1 MVAGYDRRAIEE
13 PARPMKFPRTIRMDV
28 SDVNVFPLAAE
39 LNEWAVTGTFAFADA
54 DPTGMSNKEQLAF
67 KSGWL
72 GVGSFGRSTLVQVA
86 VIPDEQFEDVVRR
99 LAAHLHER
107 YGAPDMLAAVQ
118 AARGEAEYAA
128 GLSNHPA
135 GTLLAIEREFT
146 EDGVTER
153 IRVIPKRDEGN
164 HARIWSVVEDES

>member
-1 MVAGYDRRAIEE
+1 
-13 PARPMKFPRTIRMDV
+13 MKFSRTIRMDV

-39 LNEWAVTGTFAFADA
+39 PGEWAVTGTFAFADA
-54 DPTGMSNKEQLAF
+54 DPAALSNKQQLAF
-67 KSGWL
+67 RNGWL
-72 GVGSFGRSTLVQVA
+72 GTGSFGRSTFVQVA
-86 VIPDEQFEDVVRR
+86 VIPDEQFEEVVRR

-107 YGAPDMLAAVQ
+107 YGAPDMLAAVR
-118 AARGEAEYAA
+118 AAREEALYAA
-128 GLSNHPA
+128 GLSDHPA

-146 EDGVTER
+146 EQGVAER

>member
-1 MVAGYDRRAIEE
+1 
-13 PARPMKFPRTIRMDV
+13 MKFPRTIRMDV

-39 LNEWAVTGTFAFADA
+39 PNEWAVTGTFAFADA
-54 DPTGMSNKEQLAF
+54 DPAALSNKQQLAF
-67 KSGWL
+67 RNGWL
-72 GVGSFGRSTLVQVA
+72 GTGSFGRSTFVQVA
-86 VIPDEQFEDVVRR
+86 VIPDEQFEEVVRR

-107 YGAPDMLAAVQ
+107 YGAPDMLAAVE
-118 AARGEAEYAA
+118 AAREEALYAA
-128 GLSNHPA
+128 GLSDHPA

-146 EDGVTER
+146 DKGVAER